1 MFKKLLFLSILLLGS
16 TNIAIYAEEQADLT
30 IDQQEQLLLTSI
42 NKFNKKELEALNEL
56 IDNISYANKIIY
68 GTVYKTRDEETIF
81 GNTYIFS
88 KRIHNLTLVSSKI
101 KEAKERIYYL
111 LALKKND
118 ICQQLNIKTY
128 QGTSIL
134 HLSENEQAE
143 LGKLMWEYVRLLTEK
158 ISNKIIHMV
167 YHC

>member
-1 MFKKLLFLSILLLGS
+1 MKLPTRNEIKQFFRNLLLK
-16 TNIAIYAEEQADLT
+16 IPVWDAE
-30 IDQQEQLLLTSI
+30 
-42 NKFNKKELEALNEL
+42 
-56 IDNISYANKIIY
+56 
-68 GTVYKTRDEETIF
+68 
-81 GNTYIFS
+81 
-88 KRIHNLTLVSSKI
+88 TLYQI